1 MSHYSRTELT
11 TTHSIFIK
19 LKIVTMSDAVDIPP
33 AKKNRKR
40 NLPEVPSSN
49 EKKDHR
55 TDETT
60 AVSSNN
66 KHTKLDISTETTAAT
81 PSTKG
86 KIEKGTSSST
96 ETNDIAVAAWN
107 DTIEDLFRGKK
118 EKKKKLLEDQ
128 ERKQKQKKVQSSNSS
143 QQWTDDGL
151 GGVFDPEGFTGRR
164 TSDGDNVRI
173 FKAHVLGG
181 AQNAKAGTTPLC
193 PFDCQCCFI

>member
-1 MSHYSRTELT
+1 
-11 TTHSIFIK
+11 
-19 LKIVTMSDAVDIPP
+19 MSDAVDIPP
-33 AKKNRKR
+33 AKRNRKR

-60 AVSSNN
+60 AVNSNS
-66 KHTKLDISTETTAAT
+66 KHTKLDKADNSAEKTAASA
-81 PSTKG
+81 STKG
-86 KIEKGTSSST
+86 KIEQCNSSST
-96 ETNDIAVAAWN
+96 VTNEAAAAAWT

-128 ERKQKQKKVQSSNSS
+128 ERKQKQRKVQSSNSS